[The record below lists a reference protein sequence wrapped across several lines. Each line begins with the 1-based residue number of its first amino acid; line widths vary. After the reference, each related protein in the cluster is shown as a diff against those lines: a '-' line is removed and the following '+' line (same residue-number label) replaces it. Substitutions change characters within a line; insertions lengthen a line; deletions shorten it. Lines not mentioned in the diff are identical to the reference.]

1 METLGMNRGMALLY
15 IFNVLLGIAI
25 KLGQVPYIGRM
36 LVGVVFILL
45 DIFVVFGD
53 FSFLMGMPGW
63 IPIVLSVGLV
73 LYVLRTLR
81 MTRSKRRQQTIDGHS
96 RKL

>member
-1 METLGMNRGMALLY
+1 MLY
-15 IFNVLLGIAI
+15 IFNVVLGVAI
-25 KLGQVPYIGRM
+25 KLGQVPYVGRM

-63 IPIVLSVGLV
+63 IPIILGVCLV
-73 LYVLRTLR
+73 LYVW
-81 MTRSKRRQQTIDGHS
+81 RSIRLARNKLRQQTIGGHQQKS
-96 RKL
+96 

>member
-1 METLGMNRGMALLY
+1 MLY

-36 LVGVVFILL
+36 LVGVVFILM

-63 IPIVLSVGLV
+63 IPIIIGVGLV
-73 LYVLRTLR
+73 LYVMRTLR
-81 MTRSKRRQQTIDGHS
+81 MARSKRRQEPIDGHR